1 MSQYYTERVHVPILS
16 NQRSLG
22 KKQQSMETVLSQLKK
37 TRPDLA
43 ARLAGVDWRQ
53 IVEHVAR
60 QALRQTAVDHG
71 GVFEE
76 ETGGGKAPAGTKR
89 LGIIRSK
96 DGRTRLGLA
105 LKGMQLS
112 FFWRGS
118 ARRMNER
125 QKAWSEDFE
134 RAYREQALAAALRII
149 GAGGVVRQEG
159 ADGTVRLTAEIKE
172 VG

>member
-1 MSQYYTERVHVPILS
+1 MSQWYTERVHVPILS

-60 QALRQTAVDHG
+60 QALRQTAAAHG

-76 ETGGGKAPAGTKR
+76 ETGGKAPAGTKR
-89 LGIIRSK
+89 LGTIRSK

-112 FFWRGS
+112 FFWRGGT
-118 ARRMNER
+118 RRMNER

-149 GAGGVVRQEG
+149 GTGGVVRQEG